1 MMSTLAHYLPGL
13 KNLSLEGNNLSGW
26 KEIDYISARRGRLEQ
41 LRELILTGNPVRELE
56 YKNNRQ
62 VTYKRYV
69 CAVSV
74 VVRQPSNDKDTARSS
89 VDSRH

>member
-69 CAVSV
+69 CAVSG
-74 VVRQPSNDKDTARSS
+74 RTATF
-89 VDSRH
+89 